1 MPPTKQL
8 DVFTRSYVEAALWST
23 NDNSDDQGG
32 EPLDKNYGPGDIAPE
47 TMELMIKHHGGP
59 FEHVQ
64 IFIETDAPNKFWL
77 KPCESS
83 ADGARRL
90 FHASASTRGL
100 SISLLLQE
108 LNPTPEMTLRLP
120 LVWDDEHGAGR
131 VDLGATN

>member
-1 MPPTKQL
+1 MVLKLVRDDKHRDRGGQL
-8 DVFTRSYVEAALWST
+8 VAL
-23 NDNSDDQGG
+23 DPKRRRLG
-32 EPLDKNYGPGDIAPE
+32 LYKKA
-47 TMELMIKHHGGP
+47 MELMIKHHGGP

-64 IFIETDAPNKFWL
+64 IFVDTDAPQKFWL
-77 KPCESS
+77 KPSEST
-83 ADGARRL
+83 ADGARKL
-90 FHASASTRGL
+90 FHSSPSSRGL

>member
-1 MPPTKQL
+1 MGLKLVMDYKHKDRGGQL
-8 DVFTRSYVEAALWST
+8 VALDPKRKRLGLYKEA
-23 NDNSDDQGG
+23 
-32 EPLDKNYGPGDIAPE
+32 
-47 TMELMIKHHGGP
+47 MELMIRSYGGA

-64 IFIETDAPNKFWL
+64 IFVDPEAPNKFWL

-90 FHASASTRGL
+90 SHASPSTRGL

-108 LNPTPEMTLRLP
+108 LNPTPETTLRLP

-131 VDLGATN
+131 VDLGATNKGGS